1 VSIAAAAI
9 ENRTVTYFS
18 AFLLFAA
25 GIGAYFQLGQLEDPD
40 FTVKVGVV
48 ITPYPGASP
57 EEVELEVTDRVELAI
72 QELPQLDRIESWSRP
87 GLSVVK
93 VWIKQEYWAARL
105 AQVWDEMR
113 KKIRDAHASL
123 PPGAGAPN
131 VIDDFSFVYGFVLA
145 VTGDGLD
152 YAELERYVKA
162 IKKELSLVPG
172 VSRVELWGVQP
183 KVVYLDVTQQQLS
196 ELGLSAE
203 SFLATLAAQNMVVD
217 AGTLGVQSQRLR
229 VDPAGAFESAD
240 DIGRLLM
247 RQSIADVLLRE
258 GAARDAPTVRGEEA
272 RQELIALEQVARVRP
287 GYLEPPLNLMRYQ
300 GQPAL
305 GISIAN
311 VAGGNIVD
319 TGRALDARLDEIVRA
334 LPVGVEVNKI
344 TWQSDLVTEAINA
357 FMINLIEA
365 VAIVLVV
372 LTLAMGWRMGVI
384 ISTGLVLTI
393 LGTFLVM
400 AIQGIDLQRVSLGA
414 LIIALGMMV
423 DNAIV
428 VADGMAVRMQQGVER
443 KRAAIESATRPSWP
457 LLGATIV
464 AVMAFFPIFAS
475 DQDAGEYAG
484 SLFTVVGISLLW
496 SWVIALT
503 VTPLQCIDLLPDPEA
518 GEGSED
524 PYGSGLY
531 VRFRSVLA
539 SAIRRRWAT
548 LGGLAVLLAVSL
560 WAFRYVDQLFFTDAT
575 RRQFMIDYWA
585 PEGTRIQQVSAD
597 LRVLEERLI
606 GDPRVVDA
614 STFIGGGPP
623 RFYLPV
629 DPELP
634 YETYA
639 QVIVNTQ
646 TLDDVYGL
654 VADLEPWV
662 RENLPRGL
670 TRLRKYTA
678 GPGNTWQFEAR
689 FSGPASADLDV
700 LRALGERGRAILEAT
715 PWAKD
720 VRVDMR
726 QRALKLVPEYD
737 QARARWAAVT
747 RLELAEAT
755 RRAYDGLPVGL
766 YREGEDLYPIVLRH
780 TEPER
785 EGVAGNLDV
794 LQLVPALSRESVPLD
809 AVVRGT
815 RLEWEDPIIMRSD
828 RRRAITVQASP
839 SRVTFPTL
847 RAGVL
852 DAFEAIELPPG
863 FSLDWYGEYKSTR
876 DSQLSL
882 VPGVVPAVV
891 LIVLI
896 IVVLFNELR
905 PPAII
910 LLVIPFAAI
919 GITAGLLLTNNPFS
933 FMALLGA
940 MSLAGM
946 MIKNSIV
953 LLDEI
958 KDQIGGGKAAY
969 DAVVDSAVG
978 RLRPVVLAAA
988 TTVLGVAPLLQ
999 DIFWVAMAVT
1009 IMAGLTF
1016 GTVLTM
1022 VAVPVFYA
1030 TLYKVAAPEK

>member
-1 VSIAAAAI
+1 
-9 ENRTVTYFS
+9 
-18 AFLLFAA
+18 
-25 GIGAYFQLGQLEDPD
+25 
-40 FTVKVGVV
+40 
-48 ITPYPGASP
+48 
-57 EEVELEVTDRVELAI
+57 
-72 QELPQLDRIESWSRP
+72 
-87 GLSVVK
+87 
-93 VWIKQEYWAARL
+93 
-105 AQVWDEMR
+105 
-113 KKIRDAHASL
+113 
-123 PPGAGAPN
+123 
-131 VIDDFSFVYGFVLA
+131 VYGFVLA
-145 VTGDGLD
+145 VTGDGLS

-162 IKKELSLVPG
+162 IKKELALVPG
-172 VSRVELWGVQP
+172 VSRVELWGAQP
-183 KVVYLDVTQQQLS
+183 KVIYLDASQQQLS
-196 ELGLSAE
+196 QLGLSAE
-203 SFLATLAAQNMVVD
+203 SFLLTLAQQNMVVN
-217 AGTLGVQSQRLR
+217 AGTLGSRSQRLR
-229 VDPAGAFESAD
+229 VDPAGSFETPA

-247 RQSIADVLLRE
+247 RQSLADTLVREASSGDEPIRRSESLRS
-258 GAARDAPTVRGEEA
+258 
-272 RQELIALEQVARVRP
+272 ELIALEEVAQVRP
-287 GYLEPPLNLMRYQ
+287 GYLDPPLNLMRYQ
-300 GQPAL
+300 GQPAI

-319 TGRALDARLDEIVRA
+319 TGRALNARLDEIVRE
-334 LPVGVEVNKI
+334 LPIGVEVSKI
-344 TWQSDLVTEAINA
+344 TWQSDLVTEAIDA
-357 FMINLIEA
+357 FMVNLLEA

-400 AIQGIDLQRVSLGA
+400 AMQGIDLQRVSLGA

-428 VADGMAVRMQQGVER
+428 VADGMAVRMQQGMDR
-443 KRAAIESATRPSWP
+443 RQAAIESATRPARP
-457 LLGATIV
+457 LLGATII
-464 AVMAFFPIFAS
+464 AVMTFFPIYAS
-475 DQDAGEYAG
+475 TQDAGEYAE

-503 VTPLQCIDLLPDPEA
+503 VTPVQCMDLLPDPEA
-518 GEGSED
+518 SGAAED
-524 PYGSGLY
+524 PYAGGLY
-531 VRFRSVLA
+531 MRFRSLLVT
-539 SAIRRRWAT
+539 AIRARWAT
-548 LGGLAVLLAVSL
+548 LGGLIALLLVSL
-560 WAFRYVDQLFFTDAT
+560 WGFRYVDQLFFTDAT
-575 RRQFMIDYWA
+575 RRQFMVDYWA
-585 PEGTRIQQVSAD
+585 PEGTRIGKVSED
-597 LRVLEERLI
+597 LRVLEKKLVD
-606 GDPRVVDA
+606 DPRVVDA
-614 STFIGGGPP
+614 STFIGSGPP

-639 QVIVNTQ
+639 QLIVNTR
-646 TLDDVYGL
+646 TLDDVYEL
-654 VADLEPWV
+654 IADLEPWLA
-662 RENLPRGL
+662 EGLPRGL

-689 FSGPASADLDV
+689 FSGPANADPDV
-700 LRALGERGRAILEAT
+700 LRALGAQGRTILEAS
-715 PWAKD
+715 PWATH

-726 QRALKLVPEYD
+726 QRTLKVVPEYD

-747 RLELAEAT
+747 RTELADAT

-766 YREGEDLYPIVLRH
+766 YREGEDLYPIILRH
-780 TEPER
+780 TDAER
-785 EGVAGNLDV
+785 DGIAEDLDV
-794 LQLVPALSRESVPLD
+794 LQIVPALSRESVPM
-809 AVVRGT
+809 ASVVRDV

-839 SRVTFPTL
+839 VNATFPAL
-847 RAGVL
+847 HASVL
-852 DAFEAIELPPG
+852 EAFEAIELPSS

-910 LLVIPFAAI
+910 LLVIPFAVI
-919 GITAGLLLTNNPFS
+919 GITAGLLASNNPFS

-958 KDQIGGGKAAY
+958 KDQIAGGKASY
-969 DAVVDSAVG
+969 EAVIDSAVG

-988 TTVLGVAPLLQ
+988 TTVLGVMPLLQ

-1022 VAVPVFYA
+1022 IAVPVLYA
-1030 TLYKVAAPEK
+1030 TLYRVESPE

>member
-1 VSIAAAAI
+1 MNITAAAI
-9 ENRTVTYFS
+9 ENRTVTYFCV
-18 AFLLFAA
+18 FLLFAA

-48 ITPYPGASP
+48 ITTYPGASP
-57 EEVELEVTDRVELAI
+57 QEVELEVTNRIELAI
-72 QELPQLDRIESWSRP
+72 QELPQLDRIESFSRP
-87 GLSVVK
+87 GLSVIK
-93 VWIKQEYWAARL
+93 VWIKQEYWAERL
-105 AQVWDEMR
+105 SQVWDEMR
-113 KKIRDAHASL
+113 KKIRDIEFTM
-123 PPGAGAPN
+123 PPGAGTPM
-131 VIDDFSFVYGFVLA
+131 VTDDFNFVYGFVLA
-145 VTGDGLD
+145 VTGDGLS

-183 KVVYLDVTQQQLS
+183 KVIYLDVAQQQLA

-203 SFLATLAAQNMVVD
+203 SFLTTLATQNMVVD
-217 AGTLGVQSQRLR
+217 SGTLGIQSQRLR
-229 VDPAGAFESAD
+229 VDPAGSFHSPA

-247 RQSIADVLLRE
+247 RQSIADSLLRE
-258 GAARDAPTVRGEEA
+258 LAAGDTAVRSSEQTRE
-272 RQELIALEQVARVRP
+272 ELIALEQVAGVRP

-305 GISIAN
+305 AISVAN

-319 TGRALDARLDEIVRA
+319 TGRALDARLEEIVQT
-334 LPVGVEVNKI
+334 LPVGVELNRI

-357 FMINLIEA
+357 FMINLLEA

-372 LTLAMGWRMGVI
+372 LTLSMGWRMGVI
-384 ISTGLVLTI
+384 ISTGLILTI

-400 AIQGIDLQRVSLGA
+400 AIQDIALQRVSLGA

-428 VADGMAVRMQQGVER
+428 VADGTAVRMQQGMKR
-443 KRAAIESATRPSWP
+443 KDAAIESASRPAWP
-457 LLGATIV
+457 LLGATII
-464 AVMAFFPIFAS
+464 AVMAFFPIYAS

-484 SLFTVVGISLLW
+484 SLFTVVAISLLW

-503 VTPLQCIDLLPDPEA
+503 VTPLQCMDMLPDPEA
-518 GEGSED
+518 GEAAAD
-524 PYGSGLY
+524 PYQSGLY
-531 VRFRSVLA
+531 IRFRNILA
-539 SAIRRRWAT
+539 GAIRARWVT
-548 LGGLAVLLAVSL
+548 IGGLVALLAASL
-560 WAFRYVDQLFFTDAT
+560 WGFQYVDQLFFTDAT

-585 PEGTRIQQVSAD
+585 PEGTRIQQVSED
-597 LRVLEERLI
+597 LRVLEEKLI

-639 QVIVNTQ
+639 QIIVNTQ

-662 RENLPRGL
+662 LEHLPRGL

-689 FSGPASADLDV
+689 FSGPSGADLDV
-700 LRALGERGRAILEAT
+700 LRALGERGKAILEAS
-715 PWAKD
+715 PWATD

-726 QRALKLVPEYD
+726 QRSLKVVPEYE

-747 RLELAEAT
+747 RPELAQAT

-766 YREGEDLYPIVLRH
+766 YREGEDLYPILLRH
-780 TEPER
+780 TEAER
-785 EGVAGNLDV
+785 EGVAEDLDV
-794 LQLVPALSRESVPLD
+794 LQMVPALSRQSVPL
-809 AVVRGT
+809 ASVVRGT
-815 RLEWEDPIIMRSD
+815 SLEWEDPIIMRST

-839 SRVTFPTL
+839 SGVTFPAL
-847 RAGVL
+847 RASVL
-852 DAFEAIELPPG
+852 DQFEAIELPPG
-863 FSLDWYGEYKSTR
+863 YSLDWFGEYKSTR

-882 VPGVVPAVV
+882 VPG
-891 LIVLI
+891 LIPTIVMVVLI
-896 IVVLFNELR
+896 IVVLFNEMR

-919 GITAGLLLTNNPFS
+919 GIVAGLLLTNNPFS

-958 KDQIGGGKAAY
+958 KDQVGSGKVPY
-969 DAVVDSAVG
+969 DAILDSAVG

-999 DIFWVAMAVT
+999 DIFWVAMSVA

-1022 VAVPVFYA
+1022 VAVPVLYA
-1030 TLYKVAAPEK
+1030 TLYRVPARDA

>member
-1 VSIAAAAI
+1 MNITTAAV
-9 ENRTVTYFS
+9 ENRTVTYFA

-25 GIGAYFQLGQLEDPD
+25 GIGAYLQLGQLEDPE

-48 ITPYPGASP
+48 ITTYPGASP

-93 VWIKQEYWAARL
+93 VWIKQQYWAGRL
-105 AQVWDEMR
+105 DQVWDEMR
-113 KKIRDAHASL
+113 KKIRDIESTL
-123 PPGAGAPN
+123 PPGAGPPN
-131 VIDDFSFVYGFVLA
+131 VLDDFSFVYGFVLA
-145 VTGDGLD
+145 VTGDGLS
-152 YAELERYVKA
+152 YAELERYVKT
-162 IKKELSLVPG
+162 IKKELSIVPG
-172 VSRVELWGVQP
+172 VSRVDLWGVQP
-183 KVVYLDVTQQQLS
+183 KVIYLDVTQQQLS

-203 SFLATLAAQNMVVD
+203 SFLATLATQNMVVD
-217 AGTLGVQSQRLR
+217 AGTLGIQSQRLR
-229 VDPAGAFESAD
+229 VDPAGAFESPD
-240 DIGRLLM
+240 DIGQLLM
-247 RQSIADVLLRE
+247 RQSIADMMLRE
-258 GAARDAPTVRGEEA
+258 RVAEGTAFARSHETL
-272 RQELIALEQVARVRP
+272 QELIALEQVARVRP
-287 GYLEPPLNLMRYQ
+287 GYLEPPLTLMRYQ

-305 GISIAN
+305 AISIAS

-319 TGRALDARLDEIVRA
+319 TGRALDARLQEIVRT
-334 LPVGVEVNKI
+334 LPVGVEVSKI

-357 FMINLIEA
+357 FMINLLEA

-393 LGTFLVM
+393 LGTFVVM

-428 VADGMAVRMQQGVER
+428 VADGMAVRMQQGMQR
-443 KRAAIESATRPSWP
+443 KDAAIESATRPAWP
-457 LLGATIV
+457 LLGATII
-464 AVMAFFPIFAS
+464 AVMTFFPIYAS
-475 DQDAGEYAG
+475 DQDAGEYTG
-484 SLFTVVGISLLW
+484 SLFTVVGISLIW

-503 VTPLQCIDLLPDPEA
+503 VTPLQCIDLLSDAAE
-518 GEGSED
+518 GEDTED
-524 PYGSGLY
+524 PYGGGLY
-531 VRFRSVLA
+531 LRFRSALA
-539 SAIRRRWAT
+539 TAIRQRGAT
-548 LGGLAVLLAVSL
+548 IGGLVALLAVSL
-560 WAFRYVDQLFFTDAT
+560 WGFRYVDQLFYTDAT
-575 RRQFMIDYWA
+575 RQQFMIDYWA
-585 PEGTRIQQVSAD
+585 PEGTRIDQVSGD
-597 LRVLEERLI
+597 LRVLEERLV

-639 QVIVNTQ
+639 QIIVNTK

-662 RENLPRGL
+662 REKLPRGM

-689 FSGPASADLDV
+689 FSGPSGADLDV
-700 LRALGERGRAILEAT
+700 LRALGERGKAILEAS

-726 QRALKLVPEYD
+726 QRSLKVVPAYD

-780 TEPER
+780 TESER
-785 EGVAGNLDV
+785 EGIAEDLDV
-794 LQLVPALSRESVPLD
+794 LQVVPALSRESVPLA

-839 SRVTFPTL
+839 SQVTFPTL
-847 RAGVL
+847 RASVL
-852 DAFEAIELPPG
+852 DEFDAIELPPNY
-863 FSLDWYGEYKSTR
+863 SLDWYGEYKSTR
-876 DSQLSL
+876 ESQRSL
-882 VPGVVPAVV
+882 VPGVVPTVV

-919 GITAGLLLTNNPFS
+919 GITAGLLLTDNPFS

-958 KDQIGGGKAAY
+958 KDQIGGGKDAY
-969 DAVVDSAVG
+969 DAIVDSAVG

-1022 VAVPVFYA
+1022 VAVPVLYA
-1030 TLYKVAAPEK
+1030 TLYRVASPEK